1 MIFEQWHHQLLLLT
15 LAVSL
20 RPGLA
25 SPLHQYARDAVSPT
39 CKRTTVAV
47 LGAGTAGITAAQAL
61 TNASVHDF
69 LIVEYNDVIGG
80 RVAHTTF
87 GAKADGSPYTVELGA
102 NWVQGIQSPGGP
114 ANPIWILAEKYNLT
128 NTYSDYSSIETFDQ
142 TGAVNYTDLLDTF
155 DDAYSVLEQDAGYIL
170 TKNLQDR
177 SYRAGLSLSG
187 WKPGKNMQAQA
198 TEWWQFDWEYGQ
210 SPEESSEEFAIVNYN
225 TTFYQYS
232 DANNYV
238 FDQRGFNTFIK
249 GEASTFL
256 KPNDPRLLLNTIV
269 TRISH
274 NDTGV
279 TIYYKDGCIE
289 ADYAICTFS
298 LGVLQNDVVQ
308 FSPELPTWKQ
318 EGIETFSM
326 GESSTTYTK
335 IFLQFP
341 KDKVFWN
348 TSTQF
353 FLYADPIERG
363 YYPVFQSLDGPGF
376 LPGSG
381 IFFVTVVSDQSY
393 AVENQ
398 DDATTKA
405 QVLAVLRDMYGAKNV
420 PEPSAFL
427 YPRWSTTPWA
437 FGSYSNW
444 PPGTSLQMHQNLRAN
459 VGRLWFAGE
468 HTHAEYYGFLHG
480 AWFEGQKVGGTLAG
494 CVKGNKTVCVEEV
507 DYPMLHGDTP
517 EALYDPANGWF
528 VTSFQTVGF
537 DD

>member
-1 MIFEQWHHQLLLLT
+1 MKFEQWNHKLLLLA
-15 LAVSL
+15 LAVPL
-20 RPGLA
+20 RPGHA
-25 SPLHQYARDAVSPT
+25 SPLHQQARDAVSPT

-87 GAKADGSPYTVELGA
+87 GVKADGSPYTVELGA
-102 NWVQGIQSPGGP
+102 NWVQG
-114 ANPIWILAEKYNLT
+114 
-128 NTYSDYSSIETFDQ
+128 YSDYSSIETFDQ
-142 TGAVNYTDLLDTF
+142 TGAVNYTDLLDTY
-155 DDAYSVLEQDAGYIL
+155 DNAYSVLEQDAGYIL
-170 TKNLQDR
+170 SKNLQDR

-232 DANNYV
+232 DANNFV
-238 FDQRGFNTFIK
+238 IDQRGFNTFIK

-256 KPNDPRLLLNTIV
+256 TPRDPRLLLNTIV
-269 TRISH
+269 TKISH

-298 LGVLQNDVVQ
+298 LGVLQNDVVK
-308 FSPELPTWKQ
+308 FSPQLPTWKQ

-326 GESSTTYTK
+326 ATYTK

-381 IFFVTVVSDQSY
+381 ILFVTVVSEQSY
-393 AVENQ
+393 AAENQ

-420 PEPSAFL
+420 PEPTAFM

-444 PPGTSLQMHQNLRAN
+444 PPGTSLEMHQNLRAN

-468 HTHAEYYGFLHG
+468 HTHSEYYGFLHG
-480 AWFEGQKVGGTLAG
+480 AWFEGQKVGGTIAG
-494 CVKGNKTVCVEEV
+494 CVKGNKKVCVEEV
-507 DYPMLHGDTP
+507 DYPMLRGVTP
-517 EALYDPANGWF
+517 EAQYDPANGWF